1 MNRKDNAK
9 SARVTDAL
17 LNYETVKYF
26 SNEHLEVA
34 NLGTAI
40 GEYQEIEFKLLAS
53 LAALNVL
60 QSTILFTGLVCGLL
74 VCVKA
79 SFLPR
84 SGSCMALLV
93 RVADLHRL
101 GRCYGVGYSCPPARL
116 VQAQLDESHKAELQ
130 HCIHRHARCWHASL
144 SNVTNRMTASSKTLT
159 VLVPAGGGPWQPDRG
174 RCCAV
179 HRPGAAAV
187 CPPQL
192 LWLLLPPDPDL
203 HVSPALGL

>member
-26 SNEHLEVA
+26 SNEKLEVA

-60 QSTILFTGLVCGLL
+60 QSSILFTGLVCGLL

-79 SFLPR
+79 NTPQNPQPMKTWQGPGCEF
-84 SGSCMALLV
+84 GT
-93 RVADLHRL
+93 L
-101 GRCYGVGYSCPPARL
+101 GARDMHCSTG
-116 VQAQLDESHKAELQ
+116 QQ
-130 HCIHRHARCWHASL
+130 HSVHL
-144 SNVTNRMTASSKTLT
+144 SS
-159 VLVPAGGGPWQPDRG
+159 Q
-174 RCCAV
+174 
-179 HRPGAAAV
+179 AAV
-187 CPPQL
+187 RPCMTSM
-192 LWLLLPPDPDL
+192 
-203 HVSPALGL
+203 VI